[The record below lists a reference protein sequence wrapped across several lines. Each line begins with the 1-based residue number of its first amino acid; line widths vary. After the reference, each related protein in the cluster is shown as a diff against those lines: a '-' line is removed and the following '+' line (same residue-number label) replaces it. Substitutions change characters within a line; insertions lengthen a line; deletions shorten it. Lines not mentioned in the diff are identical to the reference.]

1 MLTALACPS
10 SLPDRRTVNY
20 QDTDE
25 VEGRLCCMGISP
37 STTGSHS
44 NGLMSLE
51 DALKMASLV
60 LNLGKEEYERRLD
73 TCSICMPPGFISR
86 KIYIRQEQA
95 LVDDIAKKLKE
106 IEGEHE
112 YKYLVTKNCAKTG
125 KDMPE
130 RFDATHNQ
138 KVFELSLE
146 LSQLKFNLIKIRELK
161 PVNPLSF
168 YRKFL
173 RLFDALSFLKHEL
186 NVMRMHKKRK
196 ADSIEAKESQAQ
208 ERQPQGSQ
216 GSLRDSHGSRV
227 CSQASNFGRD
237 SLDSESESEPG
248 TPLRLDPETGAA
260 AVREALEGSAE
271 WSSRWREESEDDLP
285 AQDESL
291 RSPGPTPPLPLP
303 SRPPA

>member
-1 MLTALACPS
+1 
-10 SLPDRRTVNY
+10 
-20 QDTDE
+20 
-25 VEGRLCCMGISP
+25 MGISP
-37 STTGSHS
+37 STNGSHS
-44 NGLMSLE
+44 NGLMRLE

-60 LNLGKEEYERRLD
+60 LNLDKEEYERRLD

-86 KIYIRQEQA
+86 KVYIRQEET

-106 IEGEHE
+106 IEDEHE
-112 YKYLVTKNCAKTG
+112 YKYMVSKNCANTG

-130 RFDATHNQ
+130 RFDADHNQ
-138 KVFELSLE
+138 KLFELSLE
-146 LSQLKFNLIKIRELK
+146 LSQLKFNLLKIRELK

-186 NVMRMHKKRK
+186 NVMRMPKKRK
-196 ADSIEAKESQAQ
+196 ADRIET
-208 ERQPQGSQ
+208 QGSQ

-227 CSQASNFGRD
+227 CSQASKFGRD

-248 TPLRLDPETGAA
+248 TPLRLDPESGAA

-285 AQDESL
+285 IRDESL
-291 RSPGPTPPLPLP
+291 RSPGPTPPSPLPLP
-303 SRPPA
+303 PLPRPPA